1 MQKILLLLLLLAGT
15 ATVQAQS
22 LKDMLYGGKLK
33 SDSNTV
39 VRKTDDLKAKMDTG
53 QKKPVVAAEKAT
65 AAVPADSVKGVAIK
79 NDSVAAATA
88 LNVNSADSAEIIDSV
103 EAEAPVDAVAAV
115 PAKSNT
121 KLWKE
126 YTDALVATLK
136 PELQNAK
143 KVKNGTYH
151 VLVSYEIQT
160 DGKVTANN
168 VGITPANEM
177 LHALIRQ
184 YVDSTPLQLGTTTDS
199 AGQPRKVRRSGSF
212 TITKD

>member
-1 MQKILLLLLLLAGT
+1 MLLLAGA

-22 LKDMLYGGKLK
+22 LKDMLYGGKLR

-39 VRKTDDLKAKMDTG
+39 VRKTDDLKTKIDTV
-53 QKKPVVAAEKAT
+53 QKKPVVAAVDNAT
-65 AAVPADSVKGVAIK
+65 DSAKH
-79 NDSVAAATA
+79 
-88 LNVNSADSAEIIDSV
+88 ADSAKRALPLDSTLSAKPKTIDSAIATEATTAD
-103 EAEAPVDAVAAV
+103 EAETADEAATTSAAV

-136 PELQNAK
+136 PELANAK

-151 VLVSYEIQT
+151 VLVSYEIDT

-184 YVDSTPLQLGTTTDS
+184 YIDSTPLQLAPTTDS
-199 AGQPRKVRRSGSF
+199 AGQARKVRRSGSF

>member
-1 MQKILLLLLLLAGT
+1 MQKILFLLLLMAGT

-22 LKDMLYGGKLK
+22 LKDLLYGGKLK

-39 VRKTDDLKAKMDTG
+39 VRKTDDLKAKIDTV
-53 QKKPVVAAEKAT
+53 QKKPVVAAAEKAT
-65 AAVPADSVKGVAIK
+65 VVAPADSAKGAAVQK
-79 NDSVAAATA
+79 DAAATVA
-88 LNVNSADSAEIIDSV
+88 VMGVDTV
-103 EAEAPVDAVAAV
+103 ETTAAVETEAPVEAAAAV

-126 YTDALVATLK
+126 YTDSLVATLK
-136 PELQNAK
+136 PELENAK

-151 VLVSYEIQT
+151 VLVSYEIET
-160 DGKVTANN
+160 DGKVTATN

-184 YVDSTPLQLGTTTDS
+184 YIDSTPLQLAPTTDS

>member
-1 MQKILLLLLLLAGT
+1 MQKIVLLLLLLAGA

-65 AAVPADSVKGVAIK
+65 AAVPADSAKGVALQ
-79 NDSVAAATA
+79 NDSVAVALKVAA
-88 LNVNSADSAEIIDSV
+88 ADSAAVDSV
-103 EAEAPVDAVAAV
+103 EADSPTEAVAAV

-126 YTDALVATLK
+126 YSDALVATLK
-136 PELQNAK
+136 PELANAK

-151 VLVSYEIQT
+151 VLVSYEIDTNGQ
-160 DGKVTANN
+160 VVFNN

-184 YVDSTPLQLGTTTDS
+184 YVDSTPLQLSTTTDS

>member
-1 MQKILLLLLLLAGT
+1 MHKIVLLLLLIGGAAT
-15 ATVQAQS
+15 AQAQS
-22 LKDMLYGGKLK
+22 LKDMLYGGKLR

-53 QKKPVVAAEKAT
+53 QKKPVVVAEKAT
-65 AAVPADSVKGVAIK
+65 AAAPTDSAKGAAVPNNA
-79 NDSVAAATA
+79 VAAATVP
-88 LNVNSADSAEIIDSV
+88 NVNGADSAQVTDST
-103 EAEAPVDAVAAV
+103 EAPVDAAPAV

-126 YTDALVATLK
+126 YTDALVATLT

-151 VLVSYEIQT
+151 VLVAYEIDT

-184 YVDSTPLQLGTTTDS
+184 YVDSTPLQMSATNDS

>member
-1 MQKILLLLLLLAGT
+1 MQKILLLLLLMAGT
-15 ATVQAQS
+15 ATAQAQS
-22 LKDMLYGGKLK
+22 LKDLLYGGKLK

-39 VRKTDDLKAKMDTG
+39 VRKTDDLKAKTDTV
-53 QKKPVVAAEKAT
+53 QKKPVVAAAEKTTVAAAADSAKVAAVQKDSIAT
-65 AAVPADSVKGVAIK
+65 AANGAIMGV
-79 NDSVAAATA
+79 DTVDVAVVA
-88 LNVNSADSAEIIDSV
+88 
-103 EAEAPVDAVAAV
+103 EAEAPEAAVV

-126 YTDALVATLK
+126 YTDSLVATLT

-151 VLVSYEIQT
+151 VLVSYEIET

-184 YVDSTPLQLGTTTDS
+184 YVDSTPLQLAPTMDS
-199 AGQPRKVRRSGSF
+199 AGQPRKMRRSGSF

>member
-15 ATVQAQS
+15 ATAQAQS

-53 QKKPVVAAEKAT
+53 QKKPVVAAEKAM
-65 AAVPADSVKGVAIK
+65 AAAPADSAKTVAIK
-79 NDSVAAATA
+79 NDSVVAATT
-88 LNVNSADSAEIIDSV
+88 LKINGADSAEIIDSV
-103 EAEAPVDAVAAV
+103 EAEVDAVAAV

-151 VLVSYEIQT
+151 VLVSYEIET

-184 YVDSTPLQLGTTTDS
+184 YVDSTPLQMSATTDS